1 MTQKYLISL
10 LSFAG
15 MSISLSAQS
24 ISGKVSD
31 EQSKNIPYAEVMLS
45 ADKNNYSALTDE
57 NGNFTISLPKNDTY
71 TLKIFLNGNQVLE
84 NRIMVDG
91 NVKGNYTIKDTP
103 ATNKE
108 IQEVTLSKKKKLVE
122 RKVDRLVFNVENS
135 VSATGG
141 TALDALKTTPLVRVQ
156 DEKVSIVG
164 KGEVLVMI
172 DDRIQRMSQDDLSG
186 LLKSI
191 PSDNIQSIEVI
202 TTPPAKYD
210 AEGDNGLINIKLK
223 KAKANSW
230 NANIGGSYTQKT
242 YAGGGLQ
249 GIFNYNYNK
258 LSLQVSAN
266 TNSQRLRTTSD
277 SKIYYPDELWL
288 MNVKNRTE
296 ENSLGLGFGIDYKIS
311 EVWTTGAKYLGSFT
325 KDTSSNSP
333 LTTRINN
340 TTGAVNSYIASDVEA
355 NNKPDMN
362 SVNWYNTFKIDTA
375 GTKITTDFDYFNY
388 KKRDYSFFAGNEL
401 DNQKNMIPLSFFSAT
416 NTNVNRIE
424 NYSGKIDVEMPL
436 KWANLSFGGK
446 YTYTNT
452 DNDLVVFDQQTGVPM
467 LNTDQTNVF
476 NYKEHN
482 EALYVSANKKLGEK
496 WETQAGLRM
505 EATQTTG
512 YSQNLNQT
520 NKNDY
525 VKLFPTA
532 YVTYNPNDQNSFSLN
547 YSRRIRRPTFEYLNP
562 FVIRTSPYY
571 YSEGNPFLKPSVID
585 NLEFSYLRNQK
596 WASSVYYSQVS
607 DFSQELA
614 IMDPNTNI
622 TRSTPLNYADTY
634 QIGVSTYYNFNK
646 WSWWNSFTGFNIN
659 YQNVKSKTDVIQSI
673 DGYNAYFYSNND
685 FTLNKSKTTFFSI
698 NYGLQL
704 PGRYQIFHISNMNI
718 LDVSMKFLLLD
729 KKLTLTVTG
738 QDLLK
743 GQRPVI
749 SYESNGV
756 RTEFRRYGDTR
767 GFRISLSYKFGNN
780 NLKSGQNRN
789 FGNQE
794 ERNRVN

>member
-1 MTQKYLISL
+1 
-10 LSFAG
+10 
-15 MSISLSAQS
+15 
-24 ISGKVSD
+24 
-31 EQSKNIPYAEVMLS
+31 
-45 ADKNNYSALTDE
+45 
-57 NGNFTISLPKNDTY
+57 
-71 TLKIFLNGNQVLE
+71 
-84 NRIMVDG
+84 
-91 NVKGNYTIKDTP
+91 
-103 ATNKE
+103 
-108 IQEVTLSKKKKLVE
+108 
-122 RKVDRLVFNVENS
+122 
-135 VSATGG
+135 
-141 TALDALKTTPLVRVQ
+141 
-156 DEKVSIVG
+156 
-164 KGEVLVMI
+164 
-172 DDRIQRMSQDDLSG
+172 
-186 LLKSI
+186 
-191 PSDNIQSIEVI
+191 
-202 TTPPAKYD
+202 
-210 AEGDNGLINIKLK
+210 
-223 KAKANSW
+223 
-230 NANIGGSYTQKT
+230 
-242 YAGGGLQ
+242 
-249 GIFNYNYNK
+249 
-258 LSLQVSAN
+258 
-266 TNSQRLRTTSD
+266 
-277 SKIYYPDELWL
+277 
-288 MNVKNRTE
+288 
-296 ENSLGLGFGIDYKIS
+296 
-311 EVWTTGAKYLGSFT
+311 
-325 KDTSSNSP
+325 
-333 LTTRINN
+333 
-340 TTGAVNSYIASDVEA
+340 
-355 NNKPDMN
+355 MN

-424 NYSGKIDVEMPL
+424 NYSGKVDVEMPL

-452 DNDLVVFDQQTGVPM
+452 DNDLVVFDQQTGVPV

-476 NYKEHN
+476 NYKEYN

-585 NLEFSYLRNQK
+585 NLEFSYVRNQK

-614 IMDPNTNI
+614 ILDTNTNI

-685 FTLNKSKTTFFSI
+685 FTLNKSKTTFFSV

-704 PGRYQIFHISNMNI
+704 PGRYQIFHISTMNI
-718 LDVSMKFLLLD
+718 LDISMKFLLLD

-738 QDLLK
+738 QDLLN

-756 RTEFRRYGDTR
+756 KTDFKSYGDTR

-780 NLKSGQNRN
+780 NLKSAQDRN
-789 FGNQE
+789 FGNE
-794 ERNRVN
+794 DERNRVN